1 MSCREASGRERSAVL
16 MQRERRLERSHLEV
30 SKCGNMAATR
40 RSRNRS
46 QFLGVKKEVGSK
58 DNM

>member
-16 MQRERRLERSHLEV
+16 MQRESRLERSLV

-46 QFLGVKKEVGSK
+46 QFLGVKKRK
-58 DNM
+58 